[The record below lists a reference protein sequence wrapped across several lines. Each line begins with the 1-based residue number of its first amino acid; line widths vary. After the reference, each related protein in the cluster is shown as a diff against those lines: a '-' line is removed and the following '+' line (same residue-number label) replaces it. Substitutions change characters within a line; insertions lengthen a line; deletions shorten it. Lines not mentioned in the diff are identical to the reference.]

1 MTLTNAILRSFFVTY
16 LDKRIFITPTISYLS
31 KPDVKQLYSRY
42 LMKYNLYPA
51 LTCCSTV
58 QVGVSSQS
66 AVEISC
72 ESLRNFVSL
81 RLKAEALDV
90 FRFNI
95 LCAGK
100 PLKLLMDIHR
110 WEPWLRTWTTHQGLS
125 YLVSQR
131 VTYFKFFLARV
142 AQHQDIT
149 LWF

>member
-1 MTLTNAILRSFFVTY
+1 MVCEQKRLELWKTSQHFIEKQAAGPPRHTRSEMCESQLGILPITADSTAVFVTY

-42 LMKYNLYPA
+42 LMKYNMYPA

-100 PLKLLMDIHR
+100 PLKLLLDIHR
-110 WEPWLRTWTTHQGLS
+110 WEP
-125 YLVSQR
+125 
-131 VTYFKFFLARV
+131 
-142 AQHQDIT
+142 
-149 LWF
+149 